1 MILYPAIDLK
11 DGQCVRLKRGAMEE
25 ATVFNADPEAQAKAF
40 ADAGSP
46 WLHVVDLNGA
56 FAGKSVN
63 ADAVRAILGAT
74 AMQVQLGGGIRELW
88 QIEAW
93 LTAGLARVILGTVAL
108 RNPALVKEAAKLFP
122 GKVAV
127 GIDAKAGM
135 VAVEGW
141 AEVSD
146 MEATTLA
153 RMFEDAGIAAIIYTD
168 IARDGVMQGPNLE
181 ETAKLAEAVNIP
193 VILSGGISSLD
204 DIRAVKAA
212 ENRGIAGVIVGRA
225 LYEGA
230 VDLAEALEVVN
241 GEQ

>member
-11 DGQCVRLKRGAMEE
+11 DGACVRLKRGAMED
-25 ATVFNADPEAQAKAF
+25 ATVFGHNPAAQAKAF

-63 ADAVRAILGAT
+63 AEAVEAILEAT
-74 AMQVQLGGGIRELW
+74 DMQVQLGGGIRELW

-93 LTAGLARVILGTVAL
+93 LQAGIARVILGTVAL
-108 RNPALVKEAAKLFP
+108 RDPALVKQAARQFP
-122 GKVAV
+122 GKIAV

-153 RMFEDAGIAAIIYTD
+153 RMFEDAGISALIYTD

-181 ETAKLAEAVNIP
+181 ETARLAEAVNIP
-193 VILSGGISSLD
+193 VILSGGISSLA
-204 DIRAVKAA
+204 DIRVVKAA
-212 ENRGIAGVIVGRA
+212 ESRGIAGVIVGRA

-230 VDLAEALEVVN
+230 VDLKEALRVVC
-241 GEQ
+241 